1 MLVAILILTI
11 LLLANVF
18 TVVPPVGCTNTLPT
32 DHIGAE
38 NKKIMASF

>member
-1 MLVAILILTI
+1 
-11 LLLANVF
+11 VF